1 MKRLRPP
8 GLAAWLAIGSGI
20 IVLLAVAAVAVS
32 SVGLLG
38 KLVRGQAMTQVE
50 LVAAAARDQLLRLNE
65 EVLVDTRE
73 LAGRPTLIRLLLQGN
88 MRGLEPLMTRL
99 AQSKGLHACLLASDA
114 GVAVAVGGPLSWAEI
129 EPAIDE
135 QGERFVIASRDTGL
149 VLSGAAV
156 PIPRLGHY
164 RLIAVR
170 AVDADV
176 MAELEEQV
184 GARLELINY
193 ATYTAPPEDPLTEL
207 HGEAIGSGQ
216 VVARRLQAPDV
227 YVATVP
233 WSASTGELVGLV
245 DVQIDAS
252 GFDASA
258 RALRRRLAFIALAVL
273 ALAALGGMLYGRWL
287 ARPLEALRNA
297 ADRMGRGDF
306 SVAVPH
312 SGISEIDSLATT
324 MDEMRS
330 NLVDLTAVLRRRE
343 AEARA
348 LLSGVVEGV
357 FAVDAQRIVRYANEQ
372 VVRMLGRPQEEI
384 VGRFCGDVLNPEVQA
399 GMRPCERDC
408 PILAARTTG
417 RESRMAM
424 RLVAPDGSTRS
435 VVVISAPPVE
445 GQQVQVL
452 RDETELEAVRR
463 ARDTVLANISHEFRT
478 PLAAQLA
485 SIELLRDGLGTLPAS
500 GQDELLHNLER
511 GVLRLMQLIDNLL
524 ESVRIEAGQ
533 LGIRAQTLTLPE
545 VAEEAAALVRPLL
558 VQRRQQLE
566 DDWPADLPGLVGDGQ
581 RLVQVFVNLLANA
594 CKYAPEGTTIRLG
607 GELCGERVVAWVEDE
622 GPGLASADPASVFQR
637 FSRAGEVEP
646 EPEAPGLGLGL
657 WIVRS
662 IIERHGGEAGMERT
676 AAGRTRF
683 FFTLPVGERA

>member
-1 MKRLRPP
+1 MKRRHPT
-8 GLAAWLAIGSGI
+8 GLAVWLAIGSSL
-20 IVLLAVAAVAVS
+20 IVLLAVVAVAAS
-32 SVGLLG
+32 SVSLIAR
-38 KLVRGQAMTQVE
+38 LVRGQAMGRVE

-65 EVLVDTRE
+65 DVLVDARE
-73 LAGRPTLIRLLLQGN
+73 LAGRPTLLRLLRQGN
-88 MRGLEPLMTRL
+88 MRGLEPLMARL
-99 AQSKGLHACLLASDA
+99 AQSKELHACLLAGDA
-114 GVAVAVGGPLSWAEI
+114 GVAVAVGGALPWAEL

-135 QGERFVIASRDTGL
+135 QGERFVLASRETGL

-156 PIPRLGHY
+156 PIPGLDRY
-164 RLIAVR
+164 RLVAVR
-170 AVDADV
+170 AVDAGV
-176 MAELEEQV
+176 MAGLGEQL
-184 GARLELINY
+184 GAGLALVNY

-216 VVARRLQAPDV
+216 VVARRLRDPDA

-233 WSASTGELVGLV
+233 WSAGTGELVGLV
-245 DVQIDAS
+245 DVRIDAG

-258 RALRRRLAFIALAVL
+258 GLLRRRLALIALGVL
-273 ALAALGGMLYGRWL
+273 VLAALGGMLYGSWL

-297 ADRMGRGDF
+297 ADRIGRGDF
-306 SVAVPH
+306 SVAVPR
-312 SGISEIDSLATT
+312 SGISEIASLATT

-343 AEARA
+343 AEASA

-357 FAVDAQRIVRYANEQ
+357 FAVDAERTIRYANEQ
-372 VVRMLGRPQEEI
+372 VARMLGRPREEVI
-384 VGRFCGDVLNPEVQA
+384 GRFCGDVLNPEAQGGV
-399 GMRPCERDC
+399 RPCERDC
-408 PILAARTTG
+408 PILVARSTG

-424 RLVAPDGSTRS
+424 RLVAADGTTRP
-435 VVVISAPPVE
+435 VVITSAPPVE
-445 GQQVQVL
+445 GRQVQVL
-452 RDETELEAVRR
+452 RDESELEAVRR

-500 GQDELLHNLER
+500 EQGELLRHLER
-511 GVLRLMQLIDNLL
+511 GVLRLMQLVDNLL

-533 LGIRAQTLTLPE
+533 LGIRAQTLALPE
-545 VAEEAAALVRPLL
+545 VAEEAAALVHPLL
-558 VQRRQQLE
+558 GQRRQRLE
-566 DDWPADLPGLVGDGQ
+566 AGWPAGLPALVGDGP

-594 CKYAPEGTTIRLG
+594 SKYAPEGTTIRIG
-607 GELCGERVVAWVEDE
+607 GELRGGRIAAWVEDE
-622 GPGLASADPASVFQR
+622 GPGPASADPASLFQR
-637 FSRAGEVEP
+637 FSRAGEV

-662 IIERHGGEAGMERT
+662 IIERHGGEVGVERT

-683 FFTLPVGERA
+683 LVVLPTGEVA